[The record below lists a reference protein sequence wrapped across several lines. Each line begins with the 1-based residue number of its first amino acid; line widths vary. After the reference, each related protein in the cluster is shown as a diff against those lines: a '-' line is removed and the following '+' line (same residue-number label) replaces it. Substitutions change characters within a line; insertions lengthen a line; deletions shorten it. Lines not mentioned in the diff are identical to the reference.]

1 MKTPQNVPSSD
12 SLYTG
17 VTGGFFATIS
27 YLIGGFD
34 QLMIAFAI
42 FIAMDYFTGAL
53 AGYYSGKL
61 SSDRAFRGLAKKAGM
76 MSFAIVASQLDYTFG
91 AGDGFL
97 RGAVLMIL
105 IGTEGIS
112 IMENLARMGVKI
124 PRVLYERLE
133 QLQAGDKDPNG
144 GLIPILPKDL
154 EESENPKN
162 VKLET
167 NDQENKE
174 V

>member
-1 MKTPQNVPSSD
+1 MKQNVPNSD
-12 SLYTG
+12 SLYHG
-17 VTGGFFATIS
+17 LTGGFFATVS

-34 QLMIAFAI
+34 NLMITFAL
-42 FIAMDYFTGAL
+42 FVAMDYFTGAL
-53 AGYYSGKL
+53 AGWYTAKL

-76 MSFAIVASQLDYTFG
+76 MCFAIVATQLDYTFG

-124 PRVLYERLE
+124 PRVLYDRLE

-144 GLIPILPKDL
+144 GLIPILTKDD
-154 EESENPKN
+154 EKEDEKENGK
-162 VKLET
+162 K
-167 NDQENKE
+167 
-174 V
+174 